1 MMTSA
6 QLDPLLERIRSEMGL
21 NLRALKLPN
30 RFPDSARSVYKLFN
44 GGEPVMTLTCV
55 LRKRPRPTY
64 SIIARVPDTWAHHTH
79 MSTDSNLAD
88 LFSPDMREALMS
100 RWR

>member
-1 MMTSA
+1 MTST

-30 RFPDSARSVYKLFN
+30 RFPDSARSVYTFFN

-79 MSTDSNLAD
+79 MSTDSSFAD
-88 LFSPDMREALMS
+88 LLSPDMCEALMA
-100 RWR
+100 RWK

>member
-1 MMTSA
+1 MTSA

-21 NLRALKLPN
+21 SLRALKLPN
-30 RFPDSARSVYKLFN
+30 RFPDSTRSVYKLFN

-64 SIIARVPDTWAHHTH
+64 SIITRVPDTWAHHTH

-100 RWR
+100 RWK